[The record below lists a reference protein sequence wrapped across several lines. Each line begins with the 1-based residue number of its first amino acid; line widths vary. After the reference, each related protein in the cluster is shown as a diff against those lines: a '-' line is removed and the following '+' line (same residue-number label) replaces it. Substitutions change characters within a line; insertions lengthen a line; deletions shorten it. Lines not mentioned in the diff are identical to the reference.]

1 MTFPWHQYL
10 LAVIFI
16 AGGAN
21 HLRTPDL
28 YKKVMPPYLPE
39 HSTLVLVSGILEM
52 VCGLML
58 ITAGSQAIGAWG
70 ILVLLLLFIP
80 VHIYMLQEPKA
91 RLKLPVWFLVLRLPL
106 QLGLMYWAYQY
117 I

>member
-52 VCGLML
+52 VLWFNANYFWQSSYWCLGNFRV
-58 ITAGSQAIGAWG
+58 IG
-70 ILVLLLLFIP
+70 P
-80 VHIYMLQEPKA
+80 VFTSSYIYAA
-91 RLKLPVWFLVLRLPL
+91 RT
-106 QLGLMYWAYQY
+106 
-117 I
+117 